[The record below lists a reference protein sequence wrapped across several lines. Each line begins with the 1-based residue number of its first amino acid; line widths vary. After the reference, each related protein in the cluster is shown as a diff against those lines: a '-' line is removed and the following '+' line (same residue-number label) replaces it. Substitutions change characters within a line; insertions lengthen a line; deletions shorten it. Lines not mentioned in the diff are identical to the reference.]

1 MEDFTGE
8 NVATVENAK
17 DQLLKI
23 LEDTETERPFREG
36 TSWHSSEQQRPSYQS
51 PDHQILRKKTLKF
64 IPQCW
69 HISRERDDGNFDAVM
84 LLALRDQGSEAAD
97 CQIPLRW
104 KQAQITMRNDG

>member
-36 TSWHSSEQQRPSYQS
+36 TS
-51 PDHQILRKKTLKF
+51 
-64 IPQCW
+64 
-69 HISRERDDGNFDAVM
+69 
-84 LLALRDQGSEAAD
+84 
-97 CQIPLRW
+97 
-104 KQAQITMRNDG
+104 